1 LDLITITRRNG
12 LEFSAHLRG
21 HQVTT
26 DMSREEGGLDGAP
39 NPVELLGCS
48 LGSCIATMLQGYC
61 NEQGYTDGDVGV
73 SLTLELAD
81 DPKRIAGFVIDVELP
96 QDWPEEMRDEAK
108 RIVEAFPVPGTL
120 RIAPRVDID
129 FL

>member
-1 LDLITITRRNG
+1 LDLITIERKSG
-12 LEFSAHLRG
+12 LEFTALLRG
-21 HQVTT
+21 HKVTT
-26 DMSREEGGLDGAP
+26 DMSPEEGGHDAAP
-39 NPVELLGCS
+39 NPVELLACS

-81 DPKRIAGFVIDVELP
+81 DPKRIAGVVIDVELP
-96 QDWPEEMRDEAK
+96 RDWPEEVRDEAK
-108 RIVEAFPVPGTL
+108 HIVEAFPVPGTL
-120 RIAPRVDID
+120 RTPPRVDID